1 MSSSMPQLFVN
12 EETLKQ
18 CFCREWLCLQIQ
30 CMADGSWGEQILRL
44 HCQVLEGDVLQDL
57 DMENSFT
64 KHPEAPRSERALCK
78 GLPSR

>member
-1 MSSSMPQLFVN
+1 MSSTMPQLFVN

-18 CFCREWLCLQIQ
+18 RFLPGMAVLTNTVHGRWL
-30 CMADGSWGEQILRL
+30 MGEQILRL